1 MGSASRPKPA
11 RLAEKLL
18 HIRSALGLSQSEML
32 ARLGE
37 SDELFRSSI
46 SAYERGVREP
56 PLPVLLKYARIA
68 GVYVDA
74 LIDDESDLPESIPSP
89 MKNEGIRRVPSRVK
103 RPKSKSS

>member
-18 HIRSALGLSQSEML
+18 HIRSVLGLSQSEML
-32 ARLGE
+32 AHLGE

-74 LIDDESDLPESIPSP
+74 LIDDELDLPERIPSP
-89 MKNEGIRRVPSRVK
+89 VKNEGVRRAHGRIRGSK
-103 RPKSKSS
+103 R